1 MCARENHGCQSSH
14 STKKHGVRGGINQ
27 ALKGHIKQE
36 KDFFVKYLC
45 GIVFLIHSTEMT
57 DVNVRGGVIGQSR
70 TGRNYSLFRGMNAG
84 AE

>member
-36 KDFFVKYLC
+36 KDFFVEYLC
-45 GIVFLIHSTEMT
+45 GILFFCSTEMT
-57 DVNVRGGVIGQSR
+57 DRDVNVRSGVIGLRR
-70 TGRNYSLFRGMNAG
+70 TERNHS
-84 AE
+84 